1 MCPPAA
7 CRKLRAIDLLLQDPE
22 AERNAELRSPKWR
35 AARTCP
41 GFDRRMLVFVVFLAG
56 LRSAIPRRKGLA
68 ALWMS
73 VMEESQLRLVEQ
85 EARTIEPRASEVVV
99 RHSL

>member
-1 MCPPAA
+1 
-7 CRKLRAIDLLLQDPE
+7 
-22 AERNAELRSPKWR
+22 
-35 AARTCP
+35 
-41 GFDRRMLVFVVFLAG
+41 MLVFVVFLAG

-85 EARTIEPRASEVVV
+85 EARVLRTIEPRASEVVV